1 MRMYRV
7 FLVDDE
13 PFIVEGLYD
22 ILDWS
27 GMGLEIVGHA
37 ENGKKALDAVRVT
50 PVDILIT
57 DIAMP
62 EMTGL
67 ELIRK
72 AREVHP
78 ELKVIILSGYNEFD
92 YLKEGLHLGI
102 ENYLLKPI
110 NVEEL
115 KSTLAGTIEKLN
127 APGLSR
133 LWSVHDIDMLRDSIA
148 YRWVTDNISY
158 PELEQRAALLGVRT
172 DAPYFFVS
180 ILHADRDPDRLYE
193 AVRREMG
200 AGHADTLVFRNLDN
214 DTGIL
219 FALDDPAS
227 GKEQA
232 RERLAGLRRKLPDDV
247 RISLGDA
254 VGGAENVHRSYAAA
268 KKAREYFLVYPDE
281 NVIDA
286 EQLPLKSAG
295 LTRFPVD
302 WTPYAKHILSKD
314 KEKLLQT
321 IRDDFE
327 RLKTREGL
335 TPETV
340 RGLAI
345 EMIIRLK
352 EELQKIK
359 QIEMPDLY
367 AEAIQQ
373 VTRAFHADELLEIVS
388 RTAGKTI
395 EAIVRDHKSPVIQ
408 EILKLIHE
416 SYADTLTL
424 KWLGERFNI
433 HPVYLGQLFHKETGS
448 SFTDYVNRYRIEKA
462 KELLRENTLKVHEI
476 ARKVGYWETG
486 YFYRQFR
493 KYTGLSPTEFKELR

>member
-1 MRMYRV
+1 MYRV

-22 ILDWS
+22 IMDWS
-27 GMGLEIVGHA
+27 GMGLEIAGHA
-37 ENGKKALDAVRVT
+37 ENGRKALEAIRVT

-62 EMTGL
+62 EMNGL

-92 YLKEGLHLGI
+92 YLKEGMHLGI

-133 LWSVHDIDMLRDSIA
+133 LWSIHDIDMLRDSIV
-148 YRWVTDNISY
+148 YRWMTDKISY
-158 PELEQRAALLGVRT
+158 PELEERAALLSVRI

-180 ILHADRDPDRLYE
+180 ILRTDREPDRLYE
-193 AVRREMG
+193 TVRQEVG
-200 AGHADTLVFRNLDN
+200 AGNSDTLVFRNLDN

-232 RERLAGLRRKLPDDV
+232 RQRLAGLRRKLPGCV
-247 RISLGDA
+247 RISLGDV
-254 VGGAENVHRSYAAA
+254 VGGAENVHRSYARA
-268 KKAREYFLVYPDE
+268 KKAQEYFLVYHHE
-281 NVIDA
+281 TVIDA
-286 EQLPLKSAG
+286 EQLPLQSEG
-295 LTRFPVD
+295 STRFLVD
-302 WTPYAKHILSKD
+302 WTLYSKHILSKD

-327 RLKTREGL
+327 RLKTRKGL
-335 TPETV
+335 TPEMV

-367 AEAIQQ
+367 AEAIKQ
-373 VTRAFHADELLEIVS
+373 VTQASHADELLEIVS
-388 RTAGKTI
+388 QAAEKTI
-395 EAIVRDHKSPVIQ
+395 ESIIRDNKSPVIQ

-424 KWLGERFNI
+424 KWLGEKFNI

-462 KELLRENTLKVHEI
+462 KELLRENKLKVHEI